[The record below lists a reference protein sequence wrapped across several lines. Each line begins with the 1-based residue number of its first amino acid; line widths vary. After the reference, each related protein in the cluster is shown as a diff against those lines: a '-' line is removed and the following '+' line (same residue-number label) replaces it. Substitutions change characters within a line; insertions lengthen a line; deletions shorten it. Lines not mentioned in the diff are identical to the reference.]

1 MADTEN
7 REDQKISECLRE
19 AFGYSDDQLL
29 KQLDQANETFKDVN
43 FTGAEDRLMK
53 RFLARKA
60 ELEKETASQTPTLV
74 PQNESANIQIA
85 EELPKKTVTVI
96 SEAEEKKK
104 NEKKVIRFGKK
115 KVLATAALVAVIAGM
130 LGGTAIGRKS
140 YFFRHSEK
148 ISNTIVVDNDNN
160 KAEVSKLENAYADI
174 ADKYEDATLKLKY
187 YPQNMHYESH
197 QIYKDEAQINFIYGD
212 KTFTVYMI
220 KNDESTSVNFESDR
234 KNKKTI
240 FNKWLNKD
248 IVYSE
253 NVLEDKKTEYEA
265 MIVVNHVVYYIIGTM
280 PESEFEKILK
290 NLIYFKKMVTFSF
303 FLRFK

>member
-130 LGGTAIGRKS
+130 LGGTAIGKKS
-140 YFFRHSEK
+140 YFFRQTGKPTK
-148 ISNTIVVDNDNN
+148 IFLDNDKNN
-160 KAEVSKLENAYADI
+160 FNESQLEKVYDAAKKQLDI
-174 ADKYEDATLKLKY
+174 PFLELGYCPEEMLYDSFE
-187 YPQNMHYESH
+187 
-197 QIYKDEAQINFIYGD
+197 IYKDGLDIHFLYRDNAIYLIQRKKENSSSAGTGSD
-212 KTFTVYMI
+212 RAISRELTNKWMNKKIEY
-220 KNDESTSVNFESDR
+220 SVN
-234 KNKKTI
+234 N
-240 FNKWLNKD
+240 L
-248 IVYSE
+248 E
-253 NVLEDKKTEYEA
+253 NGEQECEA
-265 MIVVNHVVYYIIGTM
+265 MIIFDNNYYYIHGCI
-280 PESEFEKILK
+280 PETEFKEILEY
-290 NLIYFKKMVTFSF
+290 LYFH
-303 FLRFK
+303 

>member
-7 REDQKISECLRE
+7 REDQKISECFRE

-96 SEAEEKKK
+96 SDAEEKKK

-130 LGGTAIGRKS
+130 LGGTAIGKKS
-140 YFFRHSEK
+140 YFFRQTGKPTK
-148 ISNTIVVDNDNN
+148 IFLDNDKNN
-160 KAEVSKLENAYADI
+160 FNESQLEKVYDAAKKQLDI
-174 ADKYEDATLKLKY
+174 PFLELGYCPEEMLYDSFE
-187 YPQNMHYESH
+187 
-197 QIYKDEAQINFIYGD
+197 IYKDGLDIHFLYRDNAIYLIQRKKENSSSAGTGSD
-212 KTFTVYMI
+212 RAISRELTNKWMNKKIEY
-220 KNDESTSVNFESDR
+220 SVN
-234 KNKKTI
+234 N
-240 FNKWLNKD
+240 L
-248 IVYSE
+248 E
-253 NVLEDKKTEYEA
+253 NGEQECEA
-265 MIVVNHVVYYIIGTM
+265 MIIFDNNYYYIHGCI
-280 PESEFEKILK
+280 PETEFKEILEY
-290 NLIYFKKMVTFSF
+290 LYFY
-303 FLRFK
+303 

>member
-74 PQNESANIQIA
+74 SQNESANIQIA

-130 LGGTAIGRKS
+130 LGGTAIGKKS
-140 YFFRHSEK
+140 YFFRQTGKPKK
-148 ISNTIVVDNDNN
+148 IFLDNDKNN
-160 KAEVSKLENAYADI
+160 FNESQLEKVYDAAKKQLDI
-174 ADKYEDATLKLKY
+174 PFLELGYCPEEMLYDSFE
-187 YPQNMHYESH
+187 
-197 QIYKDEAQINFIYGD
+197 IYKDGLDIQFLYRDNAIYLIQRKKENSSSAGTGSD
-212 KTFTVYMI
+212 RAISRELTNKWMNKKIEY
-220 KNDESTSVNFESDR
+220 SVN
-234 KNKKTI
+234 N
-240 FNKWLNKD
+240 L
-248 IVYSE
+248 E
-253 NVLEDKKTEYEA
+253 NGEQECEA
-265 MIVVNHVVYYIIGTM
+265 MIIFNNNYYYIHGCI
-280 PESEFEKILK
+280 PETEFKEILEY
-290 NLIYFKKMVTFSF
+290 LYFY
-303 FLRFK
+303 

>member
-130 LGGTAIGRKS
+130 LGGTAIGKKS
-140 YFFRHSEK
+140 YFFRRLKNSEPAIYMDNDKNKEENSHLKEAYNK
-148 ISNTIVVDNDNN
+148 IKSDMNIPLLRLNYRPTNMSFEGYTVYNNNEVELTFLYEENIIRLLQIQNKKSTSANMISDRQQKNTI
-160 KAEVSKLENAYADI
+160 Y
-174 ADKYEDATLKLKY
+174 
-187 YPQNMHYESH
+187 
-197 QIYKDEAQINFIYGD
+197 
-212 KTFTVYMI
+212 
-220 KNDESTSVNFESDR
+220 
-234 KNKKTI
+234 
-240 FNKWLNKD
+240 NKWLKKN
-248 IVYSE
+248 IEYSS
-253 NVLEDKKTEYEA
+253 NTVEDGSTEYEA
-265 MIVVNHVVYYIIGTM
+265 VLLENGGAYYLFGNM
-280 PESEFEKILK
+280 PKLEFEKILK
-290 NLIYFKKMVTFSF
+290 NIIFY
-303 FLRFK
+303 

>member
-1 MADTEN
+1 
-7 REDQKISECLRE
+7 
-19 AFGYSDDQLL
+19 
-29 KQLDQANETFKDVN
+29 
-43 FTGAEDRLMK
+43 
-53 RFLARKA
+53 
-60 ELEKETASQTPTLV
+60 
-74 PQNESANIQIA
+74 
-85 EELPKKTVTVI
+85 
-96 SEAEEKKK
+96 
-104 NEKKVIRFGKK
+104 
-115 KVLATAALVAVIAGM
+115 M

-265 MIVVNHVVYYIIGTM
+265 TIVVNHVVYYIIGTM

-290 NLIYFKKMVTFSF
+290 NLIYF
-303 FLRFK
+303 

>member
-130 LGGTAIGRKS
+130 LGGTAIGKKS
-140 YFFRHSEK
+140 YFFRRLKNSEPAIYMDNDKNKEENSHLEEAYNK
-148 ISNTIVVDNDNN
+148 IKSDMNIPLLRLNYRPTNMSFEGYTVYNNNEVELTFSYEENIIRLLQIQNKKSTSANMISDRQQKNTI
-160 KAEVSKLENAYADI
+160 Y
-174 ADKYEDATLKLKY
+174 
-187 YPQNMHYESH
+187 
-197 QIYKDEAQINFIYGD
+197 
-212 KTFTVYMI
+212 
-220 KNDESTSVNFESDR
+220 
-234 KNKKTI
+234 
-240 FNKWLNKD
+240 NKWLKKN
-248 IVYSE
+248 IEYSS
-253 NVLEDKKTEYEA
+253 NTVEDGSTEYEA
-265 MIVVNHVVYYIIGTM
+265 VLLENGGAYYLFGNM
-280 PESEFEKILK
+280 PKLEFEKILK
-290 NLIYFKKMVTFSF
+290 NIIFY
-303 FLRFK
+303 

>member
-29 KQLDQANETFKDVN
+29 KQLNQANETFKDVN

-187 YPQNMHYESH
+187 YPRNMHYESH

-248 IVYSE
+248 IVYAE

-290 NLIYFKKMVTFSF
+290 NLIYF
-303 FLRFK
+303 

>member
-29 KQLDQANETFKDVN
+29 KQLDQANETFKAVN

-74 PQNESANIQIA
+74 PQNESANIQIT

-130 LGGTAIGRKS
+130 LGGTAIGKKS
-140 YFFRHSEK
+140 YFFRQTGKPTK
-148 ISNTIVVDNDNN
+148 IFLDNDKNN
-160 KAEVSKLENAYADI
+160 FNESQLEKVYDAAKKQLDIPFLKFGYCPEEMMYDSFETYKDGIDIQFLYRDNVIYLVQRKKETNSSTGAGSDRLVSQEVTNKWMNRKIEYSVNNLENG
-174 ADKYEDATLKLKY
+174 E
-187 YPQNMHYESH
+187 QEC
-197 QIYKDEAQINFIYGD
+197 
-212 KTFTVYMI
+212 
-220 KNDESTSVNFESDR
+220 
-234 KNKKTI
+234 
-240 FNKWLNKD
+240 
-248 IVYSE
+248 
-253 NVLEDKKTEYEA
+253 EA
-265 MIVVNHVVYYIIGTM
+265 MITFNNNYYYIHGCI
-280 PESEFEKILK
+280 SETEFKEILEY
-290 NLIYFKKMVTFSF
+290 LYFY
-303 FLRFK
+303 

>member
-60 ELEKETASQTPTLV
+60 ELEKETASQTPILV

-104 NEKKVIRFGKK
+104 NEEKVIRFGKK

-130 LGGTAIGRKS
+130 LGGTAIGKKS
-140 YFFRHSEK
+140 YFFRQTGKPTK
-148 ISNTIVVDNDNN
+148 IFLDNDKNN
-160 KAEVSKLENAYADI
+160 FNESQLEKVYDAVKKQLDIPFLKFGYCPEEMMYDSFETYKDGIDIQFLYRDNVIYLVQRKKETNSSTGAGSDRLVSQEVTNKWMNRKIEYSVNNLENG
-174 ADKYEDATLKLKY
+174 E
-187 YPQNMHYESH
+187 QEC
-197 QIYKDEAQINFIYGD
+197 
-212 KTFTVYMI
+212 
-220 KNDESTSVNFESDR
+220 
-234 KNKKTI
+234 
-240 FNKWLNKD
+240 
-248 IVYSE
+248 
-253 NVLEDKKTEYEA
+253 EA
-265 MIVVNHVVYYIIGTM
+265 MITFNNNYYYIHGCI
-280 PESEFEKILK
+280 SETEFKEILEY
-290 NLIYFKKMVTFSF
+290 LYFY
-303 FLRFK
+303 

>member
-74 PQNESANIQIA
+74 PQNESANIQIT

-130 LGGTAIGRKS
+130 LGGTAIGKKS
-140 YFFRHSEK
+140 YFFRK
-148 ISNTIVVDNDNN
+148 DQRRGMVTVINND
-160 KAEVSKLENAYADI
+160 
-174 ADKYEDATLKLKY
+174 
-187 YPQNMHYESH
+187 
-197 QIYKDEAQINFIYGD
+197 
-212 KTFTVYMI
+212 
-220 KNDESTSVNFESDR
+220 
-234 KNKKTI
+234 KNKKTTASLDEAYDEI
-240 FNKWLNKD
+240 EKELMCSALRLEYYPEDMEFEEYSIYKNEAELKFVYKNNVVNILQMKNTESASVNLESDRSEKKTVYNKWINQQ
-248 IVYSE
+248 IEYNA
-253 NVLEDKKTEYEA
+253 NVLEDGKIEYGATIMYNNMICYITGCIPETEYE
-265 MIVVNHVVYYIIGTM
+265 
-280 PESEFEKILK
+280 KILE
-290 NLIYFKKMVTFSF
+290 NLNYF
-303 FLRFK
+303 

>member
-19 AFGYSDDQLL
+19 AFGYSDDQLV

-130 LGGTAIGRKS
+130 LGGTAIGKKS
-140 YFFRHSEK
+140 YFFRRLKNSEPAIYMDNDKNKEENSHLEEAYNK
-148 ISNTIVVDNDNN
+148 IKSDMNIPLLRLNYRPTNMSFEGYTVYNNNEVELTFLYEENIIRLLQIQNKKSTSANMISDRQQKNTI
-160 KAEVSKLENAYADI
+160 Y
-174 ADKYEDATLKLKY
+174 
-187 YPQNMHYESH
+187 
-197 QIYKDEAQINFIYGD
+197 
-212 KTFTVYMI
+212 
-220 KNDESTSVNFESDR
+220 
-234 KNKKTI
+234 
-240 FNKWLNKD
+240 NKWLKKN
-248 IVYSE
+248 IEYSS
-253 NVLEDKKTEYEA
+253 NTVEDGSTEYEA
-265 MIVVNHVVYYIIGTM
+265 VLLENGGAYYLFGNM
-280 PESEFEKILK
+280 PKLEFEKILK
-290 NLIYFKKMVTFSF
+290 NIIFY
-303 FLRFK
+303 

>member
-74 PQNESANIQIA
+74 PQNESANIQIT

-130 LGGTAIGRKS
+130 LGGTAIGKKS
-140 YFFRHSEK
+140 YFFRQTGKPTK
-148 ISNTIVVDNDNN
+148 IFLDNDKNN
-160 KAEVSKLENAYADI
+160 FNESQLEKVYDAAKKQLDIPFLKFGYCPEEMMYDSFETYKDGIDIQFLYRDNVIYLVQRKKETNSLTGAGSDRLVSQEVTNKWMNRKIEYSVNNLENG
-174 ADKYEDATLKLKY
+174 E
-187 YPQNMHYESH
+187 QEC
-197 QIYKDEAQINFIYGD
+197 
-212 KTFTVYMI
+212 
-220 KNDESTSVNFESDR
+220 
-234 KNKKTI
+234 
-240 FNKWLNKD
+240 
-248 IVYSE
+248 
-253 NVLEDKKTEYEA
+253 EA
-265 MIVVNHVVYYIIGTM
+265 MITFNNNYYYIHGCI
-280 PESEFEKILK
+280 SETEFKEILEY
-290 NLIYFKKMVTFSF
+290 LYFY
-303 FLRFK
+303 

>member
-130 LGGTAIGRKS
+130 LGGTAIGKKS
-140 YFFRHSEK
+140 YFFRQTGKPTK
-148 ISNTIVVDNDNN
+148 IFLDNDKNN
-160 KAEVSKLENAYADI
+160 FNESQLEKVYDAAKKQLDI
-174 ADKYEDATLKLKY
+174 PFLELGYCPEEMLYDSFE
-187 YPQNMHYESH
+187 
-197 QIYKDEAQINFIYGD
+197 IYKDGLDIHFLYRDNAIYLIQRKKENSSSAGTGSD
-212 KTFTVYMI
+212 RAISRELTNKWMNKKIEY
-220 KNDESTSVNFESDR
+220 SVN
-234 KNKKTI
+234 N
-240 FNKWLNKD
+240 L
-248 IVYSE
+248 E
-253 NVLEDKKTEYEA
+253 NGEQECEA
-265 MIVVNHVVYYIIGTM
+265 MIIFDNNYYYIHGCI
-280 PESEFEKILK
+280 PETEFEEILK
-290 NLIYFKKMVTFSF
+290 YLYFY
-303 FLRFK
+303 

>member
-53 RFLARKA
+53 RFLARKD
-60 ELEKETASQTPTLV
+60 ELEKENVSQTPTLV

-130 LGGTAIGRKS
+130 LGGTAIGKKS
-140 YFFRHSEK
+140 YFFRRLKNSEPAIYMDNDKNKEENSHLEEAYNK
-148 ISNTIVVDNDNN
+148 IKSDMNIPLLRLNYRPTNMSFEGYTVYNNNEVELTFLYEENIIRLLQIQNKKSTSANMISDRQQKNTI
-160 KAEVSKLENAYADI
+160 Y
-174 ADKYEDATLKLKY
+174 
-187 YPQNMHYESH
+187 
-197 QIYKDEAQINFIYGD
+197 
-212 KTFTVYMI
+212 
-220 KNDESTSVNFESDR
+220 
-234 KNKKTI
+234 
-240 FNKWLNKD
+240 NKWLKKN
-248 IVYSE
+248 IEYSS
-253 NVLEDKKTEYEA
+253 NTVEDGSTEYEA
-265 MIVVNHVVYYIIGTM
+265 VLLENGGAYYLFGNM
-280 PESEFEKILK
+280 PKLEFEKILK
-290 NLIYFKKMVTFSF
+290 NIIFY
-303 FLRFK
+303 

>member
-130 LGGTAIGRKS
+130 LGGTAIGKKS
-140 YFFRHSEK
+140 YFFRQTGKPTK
-148 ISNTIVVDNDNN
+148 IFLDNDKNN
-160 KAEVSKLENAYADI
+160 FNESQLEKVYDAVKKQLDIPFLKFGYCPEEMMYDSFETYKDGIDIQFLYRDNVIYLVQRKKETNSSTGAGSDRLVSQEVTNKWMNRKIEYSVNNLENG
-174 ADKYEDATLKLKY
+174 E
-187 YPQNMHYESH
+187 QEC
-197 QIYKDEAQINFIYGD
+197 
-212 KTFTVYMI
+212 
-220 KNDESTSVNFESDR
+220 
-234 KNKKTI
+234 
-240 FNKWLNKD
+240 
-248 IVYSE
+248 
-253 NVLEDKKTEYEA
+253 EA
-265 MIVVNHVVYYIIGTM
+265 MITFNNNYYYIICG
-280 PESEFEKILK
+280 ELSFIKLKIL
-290 NLIYFKKMVTFSF
+290 
-303 FLRFK
+303 

>member
-60 ELEKETASQTPTLV
+60 ELEKETASQTPILV

-85 EELPKKTVTVI
+85 EELPKKTVIVI

-104 NEKKVIRFGKK
+104 SEEKVIRFGKK

-130 LGGTAIGRKS
+130 LGGTAIGKKS
-140 YFFRHSEK
+140 YFFRRLKNSEPAIYMDNDKNKEENSHLEEAYNK
-148 ISNTIVVDNDNN
+148 IKSDMNIPLLRLNYRPTNMAFEGYTVYNNNEVELTFLYEENIIRLLQIQNKKSTSANMISDRQQKNTI
-160 KAEVSKLENAYADI
+160 Y
-174 ADKYEDATLKLKY
+174 
-187 YPQNMHYESH
+187 
-197 QIYKDEAQINFIYGD
+197 
-212 KTFTVYMI
+212 
-220 KNDESTSVNFESDR
+220 
-234 KNKKTI
+234 
-240 FNKWLNKD
+240 NKWLKKN
-248 IVYSE
+248 IEYSS
-253 NVLEDKKTEYEA
+253 NTVEDGSTEYEA
-265 MIVVNHVVYYIIGTM
+265 VLLENGGAYYLFGNM
-280 PESEFEKILK
+280 PKLEFEKILK
-290 NLIYFKKMVTFSF
+290 NIIFY
-303 FLRFK
+303 

>member
-130 LGGTAIGRKS
+130 LGGTAIGKKS
-140 YFFRHSEK
+140 YFFRRLKNSEPAIYMDNDKNKEENSHLEEAYNK
-148 ISNTIVVDNDNN
+148 IKSDMNIPLLRLNYRPTNMSFEGYTVYNNNEVELTFLYEENIIRLLQIQNKKSTSANMISDRQQKNTI
-160 KAEVSKLENAYADI
+160 Y
-174 ADKYEDATLKLKY
+174 
-187 YPQNMHYESH
+187 
-197 QIYKDEAQINFIYGD
+197 
-212 KTFTVYMI
+212 
-220 KNDESTSVNFESDR
+220 
-234 KNKKTI
+234 
-240 FNKWLNKD
+240 NKWLKKN
-248 IVYSE
+248 IEYSS
-253 NVLEDKKTEYEA
+253 NTVEDGSTEYAAVLLENGGA
-265 MIVVNHVVYYIIGTM
+265 YYLFGNM
-280 PESEFEKILK
+280 PKLEFEKILK
-290 NLIYFKKMVTFSF
+290 NIIFY
-303 FLRFK
+303 

>member
-96 SEAEEKKK
+96 SDAEEKKK

-130 LGGTAIGRKS
+130 LGGTAIGKKS
-140 YFFRHSEK
+140 YFFRQTGKPTK
-148 ISNTIVVDNDNN
+148 IFLDNDKNN
-160 KAEVSKLENAYADI
+160 FNESHLEKVYDAAKKQLDIPFLKFGYCPEEMMYDSFETYKDGIDIQFLYRDNVIYLVQRKKETNSSTGAGSDRLVSQEVTNKWMNRKIEYSVNNLENG
-174 ADKYEDATLKLKY
+174 E
-187 YPQNMHYESH
+187 QEC
-197 QIYKDEAQINFIYGD
+197 
-212 KTFTVYMI
+212 
-220 KNDESTSVNFESDR
+220 
-234 KNKKTI
+234 
-240 FNKWLNKD
+240 
-248 IVYSE
+248 
-253 NVLEDKKTEYEA
+253 EA
-265 MIVVNHVVYYIIGTM
+265 MITFNNNYYYIHGCI
-280 PESEFEKILK
+280 SETEFKEILEY
-290 NLIYFKKMVTFSF
+290 LYFY
-303 FLRFK
+303 

>member
-130 LGGTAIGRKS
+130 LGGTAIGKKS
-140 YFFRHSEK
+140 YFFRRLKNSEPAIYMDNDKNKEENSHLEEAYNK
-148 ISNTIVVDNDNN
+148 IKSDMNIPLLRLNYRPTNMSFEGYTVYNNNEVELTFLYEENIIRLLQIQNKKSTSANMISDRQQKNTI
-160 KAEVSKLENAYADI
+160 Y
-174 ADKYEDATLKLKY
+174 
-187 YPQNMHYESH
+187 
-197 QIYKDEAQINFIYGD
+197 
-212 KTFTVYMI
+212 
-220 KNDESTSVNFESDR
+220 
-234 KNKKTI
+234 
-240 FNKWLNKD
+240 NKWLKKN
-248 IVYSE
+248 IEYSS
-253 NVLEDKKTEYEA
+253 NTVHDGSTEYEA
-265 MIVVNHVVYYIIGTM
+265 VLLENGGAYYLFGNM
-280 PESEFEKILK
+280 PKLEFEKILK
-290 NLIYFKKMVTFSF
+290 NIIFY
-303 FLRFK
+303 

>member
-220 KNDESTSVNFESDR
+220 KNDESTSVNFEPDR

-265 MIVVNHVVYYIIGTM
+265 TIVVNHVVYYIIGTM

-290 NLIYFKKMVTFSF
+290 NLIYF
-303 FLRFK
+303 

>member
-60 ELEKETASQTPTLV
+60 ELEEETASQTPTLV

-85 EELPKKTVTVI
+85 EELPRKTVTVI

-104 NEKKVIRFGKK
+104 NEKRVIRFGKK

-130 LGGTAIGRKS
+130 LGGTAIGKRS
-140 YFFRHSEK
+140 HFFRHSEK

-160 KAEVSKLENAYADI
+160 KAEDSKLENAYTDI
-174 ADKYEDATLKLKY
+174 ADKFEDATLKLKY

-234 KNKKTI
+234 KNKKII

-248 IVYSE
+248 IVYAE
-253 NVLEDKKTEYEA
+253 NVLEDQKTEYEA
-265 MIVVNHVVYYIIGTM
+265 MIIVNNVVYYIIGTM
-280 PESEFEKILK
+280 PESEFEEILK
-290 NLIYFKKMVTFSF
+290 NLIYF
-303 FLRFK
+303 

>member
-96 SEAEEKKK
+96 SDAEEKKK

-130 LGGTAIGRKS
+130 LGGTAIGKKS
-140 YFFRHSEK
+140 YFFRQTGKPTK
-148 ISNTIVVDNDNN
+148 IFLDNDKNN
-160 KAEVSKLENAYADI
+160 FNESQLEKVYDAAKKQLDI
-174 ADKYEDATLKLKY
+174 PFLELGYCPEEMLYDSFE
-187 YPQNMHYESH
+187 
-197 QIYKDEAQINFIYGD
+197 IYKDGLDIHFLYRDNAIYLIQRKKENSSSAGTGSD
-212 KTFTVYMI
+212 RAISRELTNKWMNKKIEY
-220 KNDESTSVNFESDR
+220 SVN
-234 KNKKTI
+234 N
-240 FNKWLNKD
+240 L
-248 IVYSE
+248 E
-253 NVLEDKKTEYEA
+253 NGEQECEA
-265 MIVVNHVVYYIIGTM
+265 MIIFDNNYYYIYGCI
-280 PESEFEKILK
+280 PETEFKEILEY
-290 NLIYFKKMVTFSF
+290 LYFY
-303 FLRFK
+303 

>member
-60 ELEKETASQTPTLV
+60 ELEKETASQTPILV

-104 NEKKVIRFGKK
+104 NEEKVIRFGKK

-187 YPQNMHYESH
+187 YPRNMNYESH

-248 IVYSE
+248 IVYAE

-290 NLIYFKKMVTFSF
+290 NLIYF
-303 FLRFK
+303 

>member
-130 LGGTAIGRKS
+130 LGGTAIGKKS
-140 YFFRHSEK
+140 YFFRRLKNSEPAIYMDNDKNKEENSHLEEAYNK
-148 ISNTIVVDNDNN
+148 IKSDMNIPLLRLNYRPTNMSFEGYTVYNNNEVELTFLYEENIIRPLQIQNKKSTSANMISDRQQKNTI
-160 KAEVSKLENAYADI
+160 Y
-174 ADKYEDATLKLKY
+174 
-187 YPQNMHYESH
+187 
-197 QIYKDEAQINFIYGD
+197 
-212 KTFTVYMI
+212 
-220 KNDESTSVNFESDR
+220 
-234 KNKKTI
+234 
-240 FNKWLNKD
+240 NKWLKKN
-248 IVYSE
+248 IEYSS
-253 NVLEDKKTEYEA
+253 NTVEDGSTEYEA
-265 MIVVNHVVYYIIGTM
+265 VLLENGGAYYLFGNM
-280 PESEFEKILK
+280 PKLEFEKILK
-290 NLIYFKKMVTFSF
+290 NIIFY
-303 FLRFK
+303 

>member
-130 LGGTAIGRKS
+130 LGGTAIGKKS
-140 YFFRHSEK
+140 YFFRRLKNSEPAIYMDNDKNKEENSHLEEAYNK
-148 ISNTIVVDNDNN
+148 IKSDMNIPLLRLNYRPTNMSFEGYTVYNNNEVELTFLYEENIIRLLQIQNKKSTSANMISDRQQKNTI
-160 KAEVSKLENAYADI
+160 Y
-174 ADKYEDATLKLKY
+174 
-187 YPQNMHYESH
+187 
-197 QIYKDEAQINFIYGD
+197 
-212 KTFTVYMI
+212 
-220 KNDESTSVNFESDR
+220 
-234 KNKKTI
+234 
-240 FNKWLNKD
+240 NKWLKKN
-248 IVYSE
+248 IEYSS
-253 NVLEDKKTEYEA
+253 NTVEDGSTEYEA
-265 MIVVNHVVYYIIGTM
+265 VLLENGGAYYLFG
-280 PESEFEKILK
+280 
-290 NLIYFKKMVTFSF
+290 
-303 FLRFK
+303 

>member
-19 AFGYSDDQLL
+19 AFSYSDDQLL

-96 SEAEEKKK
+96 SDAEEKKK

-130 LGGTAIGRKS
+130 LGGTAIGKKS
-140 YFFRHSEK
+140 YFFRQTGKPTK
-148 ISNTIVVDNDNN
+148 IFLDNDKNN
-160 KAEVSKLENAYADI
+160 FNESQLEKVYDAAKKQLDIPFLKFGYCPEEMMYDSFETYKDGIDIQFLYRDNVIYLVQRKKETNSSTGAGSDRLVSQEVTNKWMNRKIEYSVNNLENG
-174 ADKYEDATLKLKY
+174 E
-187 YPQNMHYESH
+187 QEC
-197 QIYKDEAQINFIYGD
+197 
-212 KTFTVYMI
+212 
-220 KNDESTSVNFESDR
+220 
-234 KNKKTI
+234 
-240 FNKWLNKD
+240 
-248 IVYSE
+248 
-253 NVLEDKKTEYEA
+253 EA
-265 MIVVNHVVYYIIGTM
+265 MITFNNNYYYIHGCI
-280 PESEFEKILK
+280 SETEFKEILEY
-290 NLIYFKKMVTFSF
+290 LYFY
-303 FLRFK
+303 

>member
-7 REDQKISECLRE
+7 RENQKISECLRE

-130 LGGTAIGRKS
+130 LGGTAIGKKS
-140 YFFRHSEK
+140 YFFRQTGKPTK
-148 ISNTIVVDNDNN
+148 IFLDNDKNN
-160 KAEVSKLENAYADI
+160 FNESQLEKVYDAVKKQLDIPFLKFGYCPEEMMYDSFETYKDGIDIQFLYRDNVIYLVQRKKETNSSTGAGSDRLVSQEVTNKWMNRKIEYSVNNLENG
-174 ADKYEDATLKLKY
+174 E
-187 YPQNMHYESH
+187 QEC
-197 QIYKDEAQINFIYGD
+197 
-212 KTFTVYMI
+212 
-220 KNDESTSVNFESDR
+220 
-234 KNKKTI
+234 
-240 FNKWLNKD
+240 
-248 IVYSE
+248 
-253 NVLEDKKTEYEA
+253 EA
-265 MIVVNHVVYYIIGTM
+265 MITFNNNYYYIHGCI
-280 PESEFEKILK
+280 SETEFKEILEY
-290 NLIYFKKMVTFSF
+290 LYFY
-303 FLRFK
+303 

>member
-96 SEAEEKKK
+96 SDAEEKKK

-130 LGGTAIGRKS
+130 LGGTAIGKKS
-140 YFFRHSEK
+140 YFFRQTGKPTK
-148 ISNTIVVDNDNN
+148 IFLDNDKNN
-160 KAEVSKLENAYADI
+160 FNESQLEKVYDAAKKQLDIPFLKFGYCPEEMMYDSFETYKDGIDIQFLYRDNVIYLVQRKKETNSSTGAGSDRLVSQEVTNKWMNRKIEYSVNNLENG
-174 ADKYEDATLKLKY
+174 E
-187 YPQNMHYESH
+187 QEC
-197 QIYKDEAQINFIYGD
+197 
-212 KTFTVYMI
+212 
-220 KNDESTSVNFESDR
+220 
-234 KNKKTI
+234 
-240 FNKWLNKD
+240 
-248 IVYSE
+248 
-253 NVLEDKKTEYEA
+253 EA
-265 MIVVNHVVYYIIGTM
+265 MITFNNNYYYIHGCI
-280 PESEFEKILK
+280 SETEFKEILEY
-290 NLIYFKKMVTFSF
+290 LYFY
-303 FLRFK
+303 

>member
-7 REDQKISECLRE
+7 RENQKISECLRE

-96 SEAEEKKK
+96 SDAEEKKK

-130 LGGTAIGRKS
+130 LGGTAIGKKS
-140 YFFRHSEK
+140 YFFRQTGKPTK
-148 ISNTIVVDNDNN
+148 IFLDNDKNN
-160 KAEVSKLENAYADI
+160 FNESQLEKVYDAAKKQLDIPFLKFGYCPEEMMYDSFETYKDGIDIQFLYRDNVIYLVQRKKETNSSTGAGSDRLVSQEVTNKWMNRKIEYSVNNLENG
-174 ADKYEDATLKLKY
+174 E
-187 YPQNMHYESH
+187 QEC
-197 QIYKDEAQINFIYGD
+197 
-212 KTFTVYMI
+212 
-220 KNDESTSVNFESDR
+220 
-234 KNKKTI
+234 
-240 FNKWLNKD
+240 
-248 IVYSE
+248 
-253 NVLEDKKTEYEA
+253 EA
-265 MIVVNHVVYYIIGTM
+265 MITFNNNYYYIHGCI
-280 PESEFEKILK
+280 SETEFKEILEY
-290 NLIYFKKMVTFSF
+290 LYFY
-303 FLRFK
+303 

>member
-19 AFGYSDDQLL
+19 AFGYLDDQLL

-130 LGGTAIGRKS
+130 LGGTAIGKKS
-140 YFFRHSEK
+140 YFFRRLKNSEPAIYMDNDKNKEENSHLEEAYNK
-148 ISNTIVVDNDNN
+148 IKSDMNIPLLRLNYRPTNMSFEGYTVYNNNEVELTFLYEENIIRLLQIQNKKSTSANMISDRQQKNTI
-160 KAEVSKLENAYADI
+160 Y
-174 ADKYEDATLKLKY
+174 
-187 YPQNMHYESH
+187 
-197 QIYKDEAQINFIYGD
+197 
-212 KTFTVYMI
+212 
-220 KNDESTSVNFESDR
+220 
-234 KNKKTI
+234 
-240 FNKWLNKD
+240 NKWLKKN
-248 IVYSE
+248 IEYSS
-253 NVLEDKKTEYEA
+253 NTVEDGSTEYEA
-265 MIVVNHVVYYIIGTM
+265 VLLENGGAYYLFGNM
-280 PESEFEKILK
+280 PKLEFEKILK
-290 NLIYFKKMVTFSF
+290 NIIFY
-303 FLRFK
+303 

>member
-130 LGGTAIGRKS
+130 LGGTAIGKKS
-140 YFFRHSEK
+140 YFFRRLKNSEPAIYMDNDKNKEENSHLEEAYNK
-148 ISNTIVVDNDNN
+148 IKSDMNIPLLRLNYRPTNMSFEGYTVYNNNEVELTFLYEENIIRLLQIQNKKSTSANMISDRQQKNTI
-160 KAEVSKLENAYADI
+160 Y
-174 ADKYEDATLKLKY
+174 
-187 YPQNMHYESH
+187 
-197 QIYKDEAQINFIYGD
+197 
-212 KTFTVYMI
+212 
-220 KNDESTSVNFESDR
+220 
-234 KNKKTI
+234 
-240 FNKWLNKD
+240 NKWLKKN
-248 IVYSE
+248 IEYSS
-253 NVLEDKKTEYEA
+253 NTVEDGSTEYEA
-265 MIVVNHVVYYIIGTM
+265 VLLENGGAYYLFGNM
-280 PESEFEKILK
+280 PKLEFEKILK
-290 NLIYFKKMVTFSF
+290 NIVFY
-303 FLRFK
+303 

>member
-74 PQNESANIQIA
+74 PQNESANIQIP

-96 SEAEEKKK
+96 SDAEEKKK

-130 LGGTAIGRKS
+130 LGGTAIGKKS
-140 YFFRHSEK
+140 YFFRQTGKPTK
-148 ISNTIVVDNDNN
+148 IFLDNDKNN
-160 KAEVSKLENAYADI
+160 FNESQLEKVYDAAKKQLDI
-174 ADKYEDATLKLKY
+174 PFLELGYCPEEMLYDSFE
-187 YPQNMHYESH
+187 
-197 QIYKDEAQINFIYGD
+197 IYKDGLDIHFLYRDNAIYLIQRKKENSSSAGTGSD
-212 KTFTVYMI
+212 RAISRELTNKWMNKKIEY
-220 KNDESTSVNFESDR
+220 SVN
-234 KNKKTI
+234 N
-240 FNKWLNKD
+240 L
-248 IVYSE
+248 E
-253 NVLEDKKTEYEA
+253 NGEQECEA
-265 MIVVNHVVYYIIGTM
+265 MIIFDNNYYYIHGCI
-280 PESEFEKILK
+280 PETEFKEILEY
-290 NLIYFKKMVTFSF
+290 LYFY
-303 FLRFK
+303 